1 MRPRRGRSWISPL
14 LGGPRRERRSEV
26 GARQTVATK
35 HIATDPQMIPW
46 RTEALKR
53 GYASSV
59 SIPLV
64 VDSEVFGA
72 IMIYAA
78 EPDAFGTEE
87 VALLSELASDL
98 AFGIGTLRTRAER
111 DRSAYEHEHHV
122 EILQKSLEQSIRAI
136 ADTVDARDPYTA
148 GHQRRVAEL
157 AVAIAREMGLPERKI
172 HGIHLAATVHDLGKI
187 HIPA

>member
-72 IMIYAA
+72 IMIYAS

-111 DRSAYEHEHHV
+111 AKSEVNLR
-122 EILQKSLEQSIRAI
+122 QKEQHIRHLLDSTAEAICGVDPAGNCTWVNRAAANMLGYNEANSL
-136 ADTVDARDPYTA
+136 
-148 GHQRRVAEL
+148 
-157 AVAIAREMGLPERKI
+157 
-172 HGIHLAATVHDLGKI
+172 LG
-187 HIPA
+187 